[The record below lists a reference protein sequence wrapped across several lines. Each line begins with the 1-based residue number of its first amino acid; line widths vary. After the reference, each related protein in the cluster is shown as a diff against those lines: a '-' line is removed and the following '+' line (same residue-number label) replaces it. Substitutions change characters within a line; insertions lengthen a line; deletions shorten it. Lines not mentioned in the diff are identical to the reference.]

1 VRKRQCARQKSDSS
15 PWSAPSGGKPDHGN
29 TSPRALLT
37 VRTLDRVLVY
47 TVNSRGH
54 VVPLESPSRAYP
66 SISMTGEPSGLSVP
80 LSSHEIDGVRK
91 EK

>member
-1 VRKRQCARQKSDSS
+1 MKIEKSI
-15 PWSAPSGGKPDHGN
+15 PVHGRHLQVVN
-29 TSPRALLT
+29 PTMGTPCPRPLLT

-54 VVPLESPSRAYP
+54 VVPLESPTRAYP
-66 SISMTGEPSGLSVP
+66 SIPMTGEPSGLSVP

>member
-1 VRKRQCARQKSDSS
+1 MRRDHEEDSS
-15 PWSAPSGGKPDHGN
+15 PTCP
-29 TSPRALLT
+29 
-37 VRTLDRVLVY
+37 RVLVY

-54 VVPLESPSRAYP
+54 VVPLESPSRVYP
-66 SISMTGEPSGLSVP
+66 SSHDWRALRLSVP